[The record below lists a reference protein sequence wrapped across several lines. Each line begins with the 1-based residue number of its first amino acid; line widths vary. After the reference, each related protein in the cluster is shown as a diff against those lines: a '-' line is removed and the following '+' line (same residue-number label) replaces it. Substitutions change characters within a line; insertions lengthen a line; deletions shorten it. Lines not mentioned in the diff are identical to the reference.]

1 MSTQGKLWFR
11 RKLFGW
17 GWTPVSVEGWL
28 SLGVYLLVVLGFHAV
43 RNASPTLSF
52 LGIAAATGG
61 LVALCLFKGEPP
73 TWQWGRR
80 KP

>member
-1 MSTQGKLWFR
+1 MSTPGKVWFR

-17 GWTPVSVEGWL
+17 GWTPASLEGWL
-28 SLGVYLLVVLGFHAV
+28 SLGAFLLIAIAFHLL
-43 RNASPTLSF
+43 RNSNPTLSF

-61 LVALCLFKGEPP
+61 LIALCLFKGEPP
-73 TWQWGRR
+73 AWQWGRR